1 MNSQYRYIEEPIDRT
16 REAWARFSSTRAQD
30 EESGGTVH
38 FIPAV
43 GGCFVVIQE
52 QRQAGLLESLHL
64 AGPTR
69 SEQPDALLDDFCRW
83 MEERR
88 ASRPVR
94 RIVR

>member
-1 MNSQYRYIEEPIDRT
+1 MDRT
-16 REAWARFSSTRAQD
+16 RQAWARFGSDRAHD
-30 EESGGTVH
+30 EESAGTVH

-64 AGPTR
+64 AGPNR
-69 SEQPDALLDDFCRW
+69 SEQPDALLDEFCRW
-83 MEERR
+83 LDEHK

-94 RIVR
+94 RIVT